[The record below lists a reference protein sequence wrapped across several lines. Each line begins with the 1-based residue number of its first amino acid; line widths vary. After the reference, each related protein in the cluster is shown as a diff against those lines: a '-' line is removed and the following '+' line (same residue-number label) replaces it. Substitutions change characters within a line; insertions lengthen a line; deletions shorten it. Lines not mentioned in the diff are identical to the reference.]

1 MSVLPKEIPQD
12 WYREAFDAAT
22 ANMAWTDRTESEVDR
37 ALKMLRPEGGERI
50 LDLACGSGRHSL
62 ELVRRGFS
70 VVGADISPDL
80 IEIAHAEAEREGL
93 EAAFVLADL
102 RELNFDA
109 EFDIV
114 LNLNDGAVGYFETDE
129 ENHRTFET
137 ISRALRPGGRNL
149 VQLPNVLY
157 AKERLP
163 QRSWI
168 PSSTMV
174 ELVEHRWNKS
184 DRYME
189 GAMIPLRFGE
199 VLEGLEGIEFRQR
212 LYTVDELKEIYA
224 SVGMSVTNVF
234 HGSGKRR
241 EPTAAQFEVFV
252 ESRKDSAAGSTP

>member
-22 ANMAWTDRTESEVDR
+22 ANMAWTDRTGSEVDR

-114 LNLNDGAVGYFETDE
+114 LNLNDGAVGYFETEE

-137 ISRALRPGGRNL
+137 IARALRPGGRNL

-174 ELVEHRWNKS
+174 ELVEHRWNKG
-184 DRYME
+184 DHYME

-199 VLEGLEGIEFRQR
+199 VLEGLKGIEFRQR
-212 LYTVDELKEIYA
+212 LYTVDELKDIY
-224 SVGMSVTNVF
+224 STVGMSVSNVF

-241 EPTAAQFEVFV
+241 EPTASQFEVFV
-252 ESRKDSAAGSTP
+252 ESRKI